1 MERIFIDSEFQDFI
15 DMLQKERMC
24 GDYDALRED
33 AKRLEEMARKS
44 SNCYGES
51 VAYYYLAV
59 YYLMYNEEKKA
70 ILYCDRVKEN
80 YKKEKFHYLYAI
92 CCSLAGV
99 AFVHLSDKQ
108 NAIEYLLDGYY
119 VSLEH
124 SFYDIQIQV
133 LNNIGSIFYEL
144 GNYKKAVECYLSCY
158 EIFQKSQYY
167 NPQLK
172 EMILLNLSSSYV
184 RKKKK
189 QEAKYWEQKYREEF
203 GNSKNPLVLYSLLV
217 NHILME
223 EDTELSKEI
232 ENNIEYF
239 FGKIKDGW
247 HDLYSIKLIFEI
259 IDFCLKTKNMP
270 LIEKG
275 IQLVEYKIKYN
286 NSIQYKEQLESVKI
300 RWHQLT
306 NNQEELLKALIQ
318 YHDCV
323 QKRKQEKKEI
333 ESSGLLSKIRLEQA
347 EYRRRQAELKNE
359 ELQKKNELDPFTQ
372 LLNKKTFEDNIQKA
386 LLFRSQKSEKDA
398 FIIMDLDDF
407 KSVNDQ
413 YGHLA
418 GDEVLQKIARVLK
431 QKVRETDYIGRIGG
445 DEFALFLFDMTDKNE
460 IERWVQDLLQK
471 IQTIQYT
478 KKFDRPITVSVGIAL
493 VKEESFY
500 SELLERADKALYQ
513 VKKRGKN
520 TYYMIDENVKN

>member
-1 MERIFIDSEFQDFI
+1 MHRI
-15 DMLQKERMC
+15 
-24 GDYDALRED
+24 
-33 AKRLEEMARKS
+33 
-44 SNCYGES
+44 
-51 VAYYYLAV
+51 
-59 YYLMYNEEKKA
+59 
-70 ILYCDRVKEN
+70 
-80 YKKEKFHYLYAI
+80 
-92 CCSLAGV
+92 
-99 AFVHLSDKQ
+99 
-108 NAIEYLLDGYY
+108 
-119 VSLEH
+119 
-124 SFYDIQIQV
+124 
-133 LNNIGSIFYEL
+133 
-144 GNYKKAVECYLSCY
+144 
-158 EIFQKSQYY
+158 
-167 NPQLK
+167 
-172 EMILLNLSSSYV
+172 
-184 RKKKK
+184 
-189 QEAKYWEQKYREEF
+189 
-203 GNSKNPLVLYSLLV
+203 
-217 NHILME
+217 
-223 EDTELSKEI
+223 
-232 ENNIEYF
+232 
-239 FGKIKDGW
+239 
-247 HDLYSIKLIFEI
+247 
-259 IDFCLKTKNMP
+259 
-270 LIEKG
+270 
-275 IQLVEYKIKYN
+275 
-286 NSIQYKEQLESVKI
+286 
-300 RWHQLT
+300 
-306 NNQEELLKALIQ
+306 NQEELLKALIQ

-500 SELLERADKALYQ
+500 SELLERADKA
-513 VKKRGKN
+513 
-520 TYYMIDENVKN
+520 